1 LPVDWKLRLRLC
13 CRTPS
18 RLAARRPNENFR
30 QFSARHTDDEL
41 RGLLAGELVVAVT
54 RDVAAE
60 RPPQGV
66 DG

>member
-1 LPVDWKLRLRLC
+1 LLRGF
-13 CRTPS
+13 
-18 RLAARRPNENFR
+18 LAERRPSENFR
-30 QFSARHTDDEL
+30 QFAARHTDDEL
-41 RGLLAGELVVAVT
+41 RGLLAGELIESVA